1 MSKKASK
8 KKKRRTPP
16 RLCVAFD
23 TNVLYTDVAHHLLR
37 RDVKDLIRNNSD
49 HTDLRIEWN
58 LADVVTGE
66 REYQMQKKAHQIY
79 GKVEELEMLLG
90 HQLTTKEIL
99 SERIRSVI
107 DGQLTE
113 LNIKILELSSE
124 DVDWKEIIRRS
135 VSRLPPFDPKE
146 KEKGFRDAMIAET
159 FLQLVSR
166 SPTSTSSCRLAF
178 VSNDELLRCYIEE
191 RTNDRQNVRI
201 LESINELEGLV
212 NTLVSKVP
220 ESKISEWQEKAS
232 GYFFNKDDEST
243 WYFREGIRNVLS
255 EEYSAELAAT
265 PAGNYTRENGTWY
278 ISEPVFIKKER
289 QRLHWMTQIKVEAK
303 LFDEPADVSSG
314 SLFGTSATPAIGTP
328 SAGLLFRSSPKIQV
342 GTGNSVMELYW
353 SVSVSEQR
361 ETLSNPIIEGMEFI
375 DTNWEMSR
383 TNTNFLADLLK
394 DYKPET

>member
-1 MSKKASK
+1 MSKKVSK
-8 KKKRRTPP
+8 RKRRRSPP

-49 HTDLRIEWN
+49 HPDLQVEWY

-79 GKVEELEMLLG
+79 GKVEELEILLG

-113 LNIKILELSSE
+113 LNIKSLELNSK

-135 VSRLPPFDPKE
+135 VSRLPPFDPTE
-146 KEKGFRDAMIAET
+146 KEKGFRDTMIAEA

-166 SPTSTSSCRLAF
+166 SPTTASSCRLAF
-178 VSNDELLRCYIEE
+178 VSNDELLRHYIED

-201 LESINELEGLV
+201 LESANELEGLV

-220 ESKISEWQEKAS
+220 ESKIAEWQEKAS
-232 GYFFNKDDEST
+232 SYFFEKDDESS
-243 WYFREGIRNVLS
+243 WYFREGIRKILS
-255 EEYSAELAAT
+255 EEFPAELSAA
-265 PAGNYTRENGTWY
+265 PAGSNSRENGTWY
-278 ISEPVFIKKER
+278 ISDPVFIKKER
-289 QRLHWMTQIKVEAK
+289 QRIHWMTQVQVDAK
-303 LFDEPADVSSG
+303 LFDKPVDVSSG
-314 SLFGTSATPAIGTP
+314 SLFGTPATPTIGA
-328 SAGLLFRSSPKIQV
+328 SGAGLLFPSSPKVQV
-342 GTGNSVMELYW
+342 GTGKSVMELYW

-361 ETLSNPIIEGMEFI
+361 ETLSKPIIESMEFI
-375 DTNWEMSR
+375 DTIWEMTRS
-383 TNTNFLADLLK
+383 NINVLADLLK
-394 DYKPET
+394 DYKPES